1 MQGVSG
7 VKTVLDKEQPK
18 FQIEGETLSYQACYT
33 EGFALEGDLGAYLI
47 LVLPDEYAEKLD
59 IYEAVYAADTEK
71 KSAPED
77 YENLCRIIEPLEDG
91 EEMDG
96 EDYIPVGNVNV
107 KGAVLGENRTMFT
120 IISFSMFYIALNFLL
135 YSTYRVGS
143 STIERIRKTW
153 KTIPDFI
160 RTWDAPRGSGENYTK
175 AGRSI
180 FSNAVGASDSTK
192 YLLYTIPQSALSSVH
207 RTGNADKHDQCITW
221 TIFPCVYF
229 ISGCNL
235 CRVPQ

>member
-1 MQGVSG
+1 MEHRLKCRFGEMIRSWHTVITARCASSLAMKNRFEKGHFIVQGVSG

-59 IYEAVYAADTEK
+59 IYEAVYVADTEK

-120 IISFSMFYIALNFLL
+120 IISFSMFYIAL
-135 YSTYRVGS
+135 
-143 STIERIRKTW
+143 
-153 KTIPDFI
+153 
-160 RTWDAPRGSGENYTK
+160 
-175 AGRSI
+175 I
-180 FSNAVGASDSTK
+180 FAVQH
-192 YLLYTIPQSALSSVH
+192 L
-207 RTGNADKHDQCITW
+207 
-221 TIFPCVYF
+221 PCWQF
-229 ISGCNL
+229 NN
-235 CRVPQ
+235 